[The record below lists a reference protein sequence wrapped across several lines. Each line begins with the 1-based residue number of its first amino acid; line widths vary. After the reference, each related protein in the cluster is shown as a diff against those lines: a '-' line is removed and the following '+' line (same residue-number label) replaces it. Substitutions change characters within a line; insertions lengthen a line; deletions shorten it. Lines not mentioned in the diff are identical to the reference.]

1 MLWTEGP
8 QVSCRTI
15 VKAQAAVQRH
25 ARVEILLEEVV
36 THPILLEEVVTH
48 PSLAFLSDVQV
59 GTLRASQRASSKW
72 GASYEAASLQRSQM

>member
-25 ARVEILLEEVV
+25 ARVE
-36 THPILLEEVVTH
+36 ILLEEVVTH